1 MTSKEL
7 ALSAMME
14 EHGYSNGL
22 ITMALFVL
30 SQSHDALDEMIFF
43 IDDTNPSEEDF
54 VEHLAEIC
62 HNANIEF

>member
-14 EHGYSNGL
+14 ERGYSNGL
-22 ITMALFVL
+22 ITIALFVL
-30 SQSHDALDEMIFF
+30 SQSREALDEMIFF

-62 HNANIEF
+62 YNADIEF

>member
-14 EHGYSNGL
+14 ERGYSNGL
-22 ITMALFVL
+22 ITTALFVL
-30 SQSHDALDEMIFF
+30 SQSREALDEMILF
-43 IDDTNPSEEDF
+43 IDDNNPSEEDF

-62 HNANIEF
+62 HNADIKF

>member
-14 EHGYSNGL
+14 ERGYSNGL
-22 ITMALFVL
+22 ITIALFVL
-30 SQSHDALDEMIFF
+30 SQSREALDEMIFF

-54 VEHLAEIC
+54 VEHLTEIC
-62 HNANIEF
+62 HNADIEF

>member
-1 MTSKEL
+1 MTGKEL

-22 ITMALFVL
+22 ITTALFVL
-30 SQSHDALDEMIFF
+30 AQSREALDEMILF
-43 IDDTNPSEEDF
+43 IDDNNPSEEEF

-62 HNANIEF
+62 RNADIKF

>member
-14 EHGYSNGL
+14 ERGYSNGL
-22 ITMALFVL
+22 ITIALFVL
-30 SQSHDALDEMIFF
+30 SQSREALDEMIFF

-62 HNANIEF
+62 NNADIEF